1 MGQRLVVAEGNSP
14 GAVEKTQA
22 AFFQHL
28 SQHYILIPEYAEG
41 VSVYIE
47 KRLSRRYIEKQTVV
61 ALLLY
66 GYVFLFS
73 RFQGASGVW
82 QAFWVTEIVA
92 ALLAMVLFKRI
103 MGKIS
108 KEKR

>member
-1 MGQRLVVAEGNSP
+1 MIS
-14 GAVEKTQA
+14 
-22 AFFQHL
+22 
-28 SQHYILIPEYAEG
+28 G
-41 VSVYIE
+41 VSVTISGVLE
-47 KRLSRRYIEKQTVV
+47 GLGKGVESLVISLVRYLVV
-61 ALLLY
+61 ILPLA
-66 GYVFLFS
+66 FLFS